1 MSFNTQVLKTVNLST
16 ILFVYTPH
24 TFPLFLSPELFPLAM
39 EAARSWLDVGCLPS
53 MHEVLNSI
61 SSTPHRL
68 DMVAH
73 ACHLS
78 TPEVKVGRSRNSRSS
93 WTIVSSRLAW
103 AAGDKKEE
111 EEEEEE
117 REGGGEEEEKQKEE
131 RRRRRKK

>member
-1 MSFNTQVLKTVNLST
+1 MQELLRDKLLVAST
-16 ILFVYTPH
+16 L
-24 TFPLFLSPELFPLAM
+24 
-39 EAARSWLDVGCLPS
+39 
-53 MHEVLNSI
+53 
-61 SSTPHRL
+61 
-68 DMVAH
+68 
-73 ACHLS
+73 HLS